1 MSQATLG
8 HWSSP
13 ARRETYRRAYVA
25 SLGLWP
31 VPFEEREVTTPYGTT
46 HVVVSGVAGGDPVV
60 LLHAASLS
68 ATQWHL
74 QVGELAAEH
83 RVHAVDIMGDI
94 GLSTPR
100 RPIVTRAHAAGWLSG
115 VLDGLGVGRAVFV
128 GSSFGGFH
136 SASFAALAP
145 SRVRA
150 LALLAPAA
158 TLQPFR
164 AAVRLGIRAGSLVP
178 LPFTVRPGLRAM
190 MQGQLPAE
198 SIVRQMEVG
207 VAGFRYGRG
216 NLFPTE
222 LDAASLARIACP
234 TLVLLGE
241 REKIYDSERAAARAR
256 RVLRTAEVTVLGGAG
271 HLMGMQ
277 QPELVNRRL
286 AAFLAGV

>member
-1 MSQATLG
+1 MSRATLA

-31 VPFEEREVTTPYGTT
+31 VPFKEREVRTSFGPT

-68 ATQWHL
+68 ATQWHP
-74 QVGELAAEH
+74 QVRDLAEAH
-83 RVHAVDIMGDI
+83 RVYAVDIMGDI
-94 GLSTPR
+94 GLSTAQ
-100 RPIVTRAHAAGWLSG
+100 RPVVSRADAAGWLSG
-115 VLDGLGVGRAVFV
+115 VLDGLGLERAVFV

-136 SASFAALAP
+136 SASFAAREPA
-145 SRVRA
+145 RVRA

-158 TLQPFR
+158 TVQPFR
-164 AAVRLGIRAGSLVP
+164 TAAKLAIRAGSLVP
-178 LPFTVRPGLRAM
+178 LPFTVRPGLKAM
-190 MQGQLPAE
+190 MQGRTPEEPL
-198 SIVRQMEVG
+198 VRQMEVG

-222 LDAASLARIACP
+222 LDDATLARIVCP
-234 TLVLLGE
+234 SLVLLGGH
-241 REKIYDSERAAARAR
+241 EKIYDSERAATRAR
-256 RVLRTAEVTVLGGAG
+256 RALRSAEVAILEGAG
-271 HLMGMQ
+271 HLLGMQ

-286 AAFLAGV
+286 SAFLARV